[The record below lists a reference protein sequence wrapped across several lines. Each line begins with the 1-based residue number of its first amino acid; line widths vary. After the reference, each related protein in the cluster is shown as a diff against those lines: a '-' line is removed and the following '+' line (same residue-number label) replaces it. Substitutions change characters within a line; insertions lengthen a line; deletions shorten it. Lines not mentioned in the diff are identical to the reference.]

1 LTIPNTPNEF
11 QQVFISYREVK
22 EANPDWSERM
32 IEDYMSLKLDVLL
45 TAEAGDSTTTIVNS
59 TPSSLNAM
67 IDDINE
73 RIGSG
78 DALTWDE
85 TGFSWD
91 STNLTFDQTAA

>member
-1 LTIPNTPNEF
+1 LIIPNTPAEF
-11 QQVFISYREVK
+11 QQVLISYREVK
-22 EANPDWSERM
+22 EANPEWSERM
-32 IEDYMSLKLDVLL
+32 IEDYMSMKEDILV
-45 TAEAGDSTTTIVNS
+45 TAEASDSTTTIVNS
-59 TPSSLNAM
+59 TPSSQNAA

-91 STNLTFDQTAA
+91 NTNLTFDQTAA